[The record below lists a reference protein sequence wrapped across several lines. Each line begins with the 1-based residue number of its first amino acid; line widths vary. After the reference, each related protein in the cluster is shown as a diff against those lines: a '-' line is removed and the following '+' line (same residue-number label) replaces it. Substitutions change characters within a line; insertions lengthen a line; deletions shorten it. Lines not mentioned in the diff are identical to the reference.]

1 MDVLSMT
8 VQGTVT
14 ENCNIKMSKNN
25 NEYLSFHIACHRYG
39 LSNEDTYF
47 IKVLVFNEE
56 LIKNIQKFIKKGRQI
71 TVIGS
76 FSDKIWHKKNGNAV
90 IERTVKATE
99 INLSSR
105 KINNKKK
112 EHANKDGQQD
122 EGCF

>member
-14 ENCNIKMSKNN
+14 ENCKIKMSKNG

-47 IKVLVFNEE
+47 IKVLIFNEE
-56 LIKNIQKFIKKGRQI
+56 LIKNVQKIIKKGRQI

-76 FSDKIWHKKNGNAV
+76 YSDEIWTKKNGEAV
-90 IERTVKATE
+90 IGRTIKATE
-99 INLSSR
+99 INISSG
-105 KINNKKK
+105 KINKKK
-112 EHANKDGQQD
+112 KENTN
-122 EGCF
+122 ECE